1 MTHPNFVI
9 VVKHKLVEP
18 LTNKNRLK
26 RNVIVFVLPIWED
39 RNPTAYRKSRT
50 TAASQGHQTKLFFSP
65 RKKSKFFVLQHKLSR
80 RTQSQDTVPNIDN
93 FCP

>member
-26 RNVIVFVLPIWED
+26 RNVFVFVLPIWED
-39 RNPTAYRKSRT
+39 RNPTAYHKSRT
-50 TAASQGHQTKLFFSP
+50 TAET
-65 RKKSKFFVLQHKLSR
+65 HKVHYETYKELKE
-80 RTQSQDTVPNIDN
+80 
-93 FCP
+93 